1 MLVLD
6 TINKTMTAVMSAV
19 PATNQPNYVV
29 AYADNNGTTFVE
41 GANNGS
47 LNGTSTVTI
56 APAPAASTRRIIK
69 SIYIENTDTAPIVVT
84 INYVNSIGATS
95 VIAKVTL
102 NPSDTWTTEGTYDSQ
117 GQIKYVVGTSGT
129 TTYPLTIGT
138 GLSGTSFNGS
148 AAVTIA
154 NTGVLSVSGGTTG
167 LTPNTATTGA
177 VTLAGTLAVANGG
190 TGQTTAS
197 AAFNALSPVTST
209 GDLIIGN
216 GTNSAT
222 RLAIGTNGYVLTS
235 NGTTATWS
243 ASGGSMVY
251 PGAGIA
257 VSTGSAWTTSL
268 TAPSGTIVGT
278 TDTQTLTNKRVTP
291 RVSPLSSNSS
301 TYAIDT
307 DSFDIIVITSQTA
320 TITSITTTGTPTNGQ
335 KLWLSITG
343 TAAVGFTLSTSN
355 FEASTVALPT
365 TTVSTNR
372 LDIGF
377 VWNVATGKWRCVAQ
391 A

>member
-19 PATNQPNYVV
+19 PATSQPNYVV

-197 AAFNALSPVTST
+197 AAFNSLLK
-209 GDLIIGN
+209 GD
-216 GTNSAT
+216 
-222 RLAIGTNGYVLTS
+222 Y
-235 NGTTATWS
+235 
-243 ASGGSMVY
+243 
-251 PGAGIA
+251 
-257 VSTGSAWTTSL
+257 
-268 TAPSGTIVGT
+268 
-278 TDTQTLTNKRVTP
+278 
-291 RVSPLSSNSS
+291 
-301 TYAIDT
+301 
-307 DSFDIIVITSQTA
+307 
-320 TITSITTTGTPTNGQ
+320 
-335 KLWLSITG
+335 
-343 TAAVGFTLSTSN
+343 
-355 FEASTVALPT
+355 
-365 TTVSTNR
+365 
-372 LDIGF
+372 
-377 VWNVATGKWRCVAQ
+377 
-391 A
+391 